1 MFVCLPMATF
11 EIGKKKKK
19 KRDLRKLETDLYD

>member
-19 KRDLRKLETDLYD
+19 RDLRKLETDLYD

>member
-11 EIGKKKKK
+11 EIGEKKK

>member
-11 EIGKKKKK
+11 EIGEKKKK
-19 KRDLRKLETDLYD
+19 KRPTQIRDRFI